1 MYITLET
8 DMTDLSVSQA
18 EAPGELP
25 VSITAMR
32 NAVIWSDALD
42 KKSAYPGDSVEPS
55 PGSSLLFQTGV
66 MLFVREAEA
75 EPASQPALWTSGGIS
90 NEEQSCSS
98 SGFPGTHWWSTHHCS
113 EIEMWI
119 SAHLSCQK
127 SYP

>member
-75 EPASQPALWTSGGIS
+75 EPASQPA
-90 NEEQSCSS
+90 
-98 SGFPGTHWWSTHHCS
+98 STVDFRGN
-113 EIEMWI
+113 
-119 SAHLSCQK
+119 LK
-127 SYP
+127 